1 MSIIKLRDLI
11 NIAPPNTVPAMSFPV
26 QTDLNGDGILDFV
39 YSTTE
44 IGSSTGQALK
54 IFESKSDGSY
64 VDASNLVLNNFSTLW
79 TQKIIA
85 ADLNNDG
92 RMDLLLG
99 AAPEQGNSRTNG
111 NGTNTSDYSHWGSPQ
126 YVLIQNADGTFT
138 PVQTISTTFEAHCI
152 CVGDF
157 NNDGFQDILYVSDVN
172 NSTSQQAPT
181 LMLNNGKGGF
191 TPADLSP
198 VIGAGSAAYNFATF
212 YAAVGDFNNDGNLDI
227 AFLNGG
233 YQNGTFDLIA
243 FGNGKGGFTKGPLL
257 PMIPQSM
264 GGVAATIEGA
274 TVLDLNHD
282 GKSDLIVWVIDRSA
296 GLGDMSPGHL
306 QVLINTGNGNFA
318 DQTTQWLGA
327 FTTVNIGSDTR
338 SLQGFIPGTNLI
350 ALNAMLPVS
359 GASNGYLQEPLFLY
373 DNGSQLV
380 PIYDPYW
387 NQQILS
393 GKGFNFSGIQ
403 WSLQNGQ
410 LVAVYN
416 DWSGNLVQAQLNPAN
431 ELSYAVAHS
440 SFTTID
446 LSSNAI
452 TLNDGY
458 AFDAAF
464 YQPYNYQ
471 DMPSYVQAESRM
483 LVMNLPASR
492 VLIGTAGNDFIS
504 VGNTYAGTGNNILI
518 GNGGV
523 DTLIG
528 GSGNDIYYPSS
539 SGSAYIYGGGGSD
552 TVVFQKAYSAYKITA
567 NADKSISVDTG
578 AGIETL
584 VGIANLRFT
593 DQTYNVASL
602 QLTINQDLVNVKFA
616 ITNQIAL
623 NQANTTYIGNDL
635 IDVLSINNPSTAFL
649 VSINTGASQITDQVG
664 QLGINNLVNIQRL
677 QFTDTNVALDISPTQ
692 TAGSVYMLYQA
703 TFNRTPDAAG
713 LGYWIAQVDKG
724 ANIITTVAASF
735 VQSPEFVAKYG
746 ANPSNASYVDNLY
759 QNVLHR
765 AGESG
770 GVAYWNGQLN
780 TGAATK
786 AFVLE
791 QFATLAEGA
800 ALVAPAIAHGIAYQQ
815 WVG

>member
-1 MSIIKLRDLI
+1 L
-11 NIAPPNTVPAMSFPV
+11 A
-26 QTDLNGDGILDFV
+26 
-39 YSTTE
+39 
-44 IGSSTGQALK
+44 
-54 IFESKSDGSY
+54 
-64 VDASNLVLNNFSTLW
+64 
-79 TQKIIA
+79 
-85 ADLNNDG
+85 
-92 RMDLLLG
+92 
-99 AAPEQGNSRTNG
+99 TN
-111 NGTNTSDYSHWGSPQ
+111 
-126 YVLIQNADGTFT
+126 
-138 PVQTISTTFEAHCI
+138 
-152 CVGDF
+152 
-157 NNDGFQDILYVSDVN
+157 
-172 NSTSQQAPT
+172 
-181 LMLNNGKGGF
+181 
-191 TPADLSP
+191 
-198 VIGAGSAAYNFATF
+198 
-212 YAAVGDFNNDGNLDI
+212 AV
-227 AFLNGG
+227 
-233 YQNGTFDLIA
+233 
-243 FGNGKGGFTKGPLL
+243 
-257 PMIPQSM
+257 
-264 GGVAATIEGA
+264 
-274 TVLDLNHD
+274 
-282 GKSDLIVWVIDRSA
+282 
-296 GLGDMSPGHL
+296 
-306 QVLINTGNGNFA
+306 
-318 DQTTQWLGA
+318 
-327 FTTVNIGSDTR
+327 
-338 SLQGFIPGTNLI
+338 
-350 ALNAMLPVS
+350 
-359 GASNGYLQEPLFLY
+359 
-373 DNGSQLV
+373 
-380 PIYDPYW
+380 
-387 NQQILS
+387 
-393 GKGFNFSGIQ
+393 
-403 WSLQNGQ
+403 
-410 LVAVYN
+410 
-416 DWSGNLVQAQLNPAN
+416 
-431 ELSYAVAHS
+431 
-440 SFTTID
+440 
-446 LSSNAI
+446 

-458 AFDAAF
+458 AFDAVF